1 MPHGKISYLEIPATD
16 VEASAGFY
24 QRIFGWTIRARGDG
38 QTAFDD
44 TTGQVSGAWVV
55 GRPAAREPGVLTYVR
70 VDDVEAALEKIV
82 DAGGEIDTPVTAQ
95 GAGEAFATFRDPAGN
110 VFGVFQEPAG

>member
-44 TTGQVSGAWVV
+44 ATGQVSGTWVL
-55 GRPAAREPGVLTYVR
+55 GRPVAGDPGVH
-70 VDDVEAALEKIV
+70 
-82 DAGGEIDTPVTAQ
+82 
-95 GAGEAFATFRDPAGN
+95 ATFRDPAGN
-110 VFGVFQEPAG
+110 VLGVFQEPAG